1 MTKSEIRQQILDVRS
16 STQPESRGLY
26 DQLIFERAH
35 KHKVFQRARL
45 VHVYRSTPDEVQS
58 MPFIEYAWAIGKT
71 VAVPRVHKENG
82 RLEHVVVDHHT
93 KWEAGAFGIFEPA
106 RTGDDKV
113 VDDTTFAATDAV
125 IVPLVAFDRNC
136 HRIGYGKG
144 YYDRFLA
151 ATSAVKIGIGY
162 ECQRVPAVPHEPH
175 DIQLDAIATEERWYA
190 PSRH

>member
-1 MTKSEIRQQILDVRS
+1 MTKAEIRQQIIDVRS
-16 STQPESRGLY
+16 SMQPERRGLS

-45 VHVYRSTPDEVQS
+45 VHVYHSTSVEVRS

-71 VAVPRVHKENG
+71 VTVPRVHRENG
-82 RLEHVVVDHHT
+82 RLEHVVVDHRT
-93 KWEAGAFGIFEPA
+93 RWEAGAFGILEPA
-106 RTGDDKV
+106 RTDGDTLL
-113 VDDTTFAATDAV
+113 DDSDFTATDAV
-125 IVPLVAFDRNC
+125 IVPLVAFDRDC

-151 ATSAVKIGIGY
+151 ATSAVKIGIAY
-162 ECQRVPAVPHEPH
+162 ECQRVPAIPHESH

>member
-1 MTKSEIRQQILDVRS
+1 MTKSEIRQQIIDVRS
-16 STQPESRGLY
+16 SLLPESRGLS

-45 VHVYRSTPDEVQS
+45 VHVYRSTPEEVQS

-71 VAVPRVHKENG
+71 VAVPRVNRENG

-93 KWEAGAFGIFEPA
+93 RWEAGAFGILEPA
-106 RTGDDKV
+106 RADGDRSL
-113 VDDTTFAATDAV
+113 DDAEFTATDAV
-125 IVPLVAFDRNC
+125 IVPLVAFDRDC

-151 ATSAVKIGIGY
+151 AIPAVKIGIGY
-162 ECQRVPAVPHEPH
+162 ECQRVHAIPHEPH
-175 DIQLDAIATEERWYA
+175 DIQLDAVATEERWYA